1 MSQPEPSLNDD
12 AVHDLDPSFITP
24 PNKEGE
30 DKPLVNITAT
40 QNDFPQPSE
49 MGEGEL
55 YKAVN
60 DSEVLIK
67 TVIDEQES
75 VHDLEDVTKT
85 IMAQETISASQV
97 LAVDKSLGGKLT
109 EAVPLNRFTDTPTKT
124 GLPQVKG
131 FVANY
136 LEERQREASGKNE
149 QLIASLPEWSAQVQ
163 NKIHEYFAVAR
174 SAAESIRLQA
184 SGFVNE
190 SPSDRRYLVYLNESQ
205 DSLIDLRKAQ
215 LCQYTRTNVEGKAH
229 LSAQFLALAEAVF
242 QLINRAPIG
251 ACKLLRL
258 SVDAPP
264 PKETGA
270 LENGSDS
277 LHHVSG
283 VNLMALAG
291 LLASP
296 LLISYIDDHLALIQ
310 PVSPEDLPQDMAKKM
325 RAQNTMVTTVVELT
339 YFLTLV
345 SKYFSAMHL
354 YRESVSV

>member
-1 MSQPEPSLNDD
+1 MSQPEASLNDD
-12 AVHDLDPSFITP
+12 AVHDLNPSFITP
-24 PNKEGE
+24 PNEDGE

-40 QNDFPQPSE
+40 QNDLPQPNE
-49 MGEGEL
+49 MGEEEL
-55 YKAVN
+55 FRAVN

-75 VHDLEDVTKT
+75 VHDLEDITKT
-85 IMAQETISASQV
+85 IMAQETISSSQV
-97 LAVDKSLGGKLT
+97 LAVDKSMGGKLT

-136 LEERQREASGKNE
+136 LEEKQREASEKNE

-184 SGFVNE
+184 SAFVNE
-190 SPSDRRYLVYLNESQ
+190 PPSDRRYLVYLGETQ
-205 DSLIDLRKAQ
+205 DSLIDLRKAR

-229 LSAQFLALAEAVF
+229 LSAQFFALSETVF
-242 QLINRAPIG
+242 HLINRAPAG

-270 LENGSDS
+270 LEAGSEN
-277 LHHVSG
+277 LHQVSSM
-283 VNLMALAG
+283 NLMSLAAI
-291 LLASP
+291 LSSP
-296 LLISYIDDHLALIQ
+296 LLISYIDDHLVLIQ
-310 PVSPEDLPQDMAKKM
+310 PVSPEDPPQDMAKKM
-325 RAQNTMVTTVVELT
+325 HAQNTMVTTVVELT